1 MKAIYIN
8 NLNETFNKEEL
19 SLMLGNFDGFHLGHQ
34 ELLKELSKLNTKKG
48 LLTFYPHPSA
58 IFNESKFYSLD
69 TIEDKK
75 DFLKDYIDYIIVLK
89 TSKEILN
96 SSKETFINFLTNNR
110 VKSVVCGSD
119 YTFAYKKEGTV
130 KDLEVFDLHIVAD
143 FKIENNRVSSTLIR
157 EYLKNG
163 EIENA
168 NKMLGRNYFIKG
180 VVKKGSQIGRTI
192 GFPTANIDSSD
203 YLFPKCGVY
212 FCYAY
217 INNRK
222 YKAMVNIGI
231 NPTINLIDKK
241 RLEAHIL
248 NFNKDIYDKE
258 IKIEFIKKLRDE
270 KKFNSKEELIETLIK
285 NKQECENLV

>member
-1 MKAIYIN
+1 MKIIYIN
-8 NLNETFNKEEL
+8 NLNEIFNYEEL
-19 SLMLGNFDGFHLGHQ
+19 GLMLGNFDGFHLGHQ
-34 ELLKELSKLNTKKG
+34 ELLKELSKINTKKG
-48 LLTFYPHPSA
+48 LLTFYPHPST
-58 IFNESKFYSLD
+58 IFNESKFYYLD

-75 DFLKDYIDYIIVLK
+75 DYLKDYIDYIIVLN

-96 SSKETFINFLTNNR
+96 SSKVTFINFLTNNK
-110 VKSVVCGSD
+110 VKSIVCGND
-119 YTFAYKKEGTV
+119 YTFGYRKEGTV
-130 KDLEVFDLHIVAD
+130 KDLYDFDLHIVAD

-157 EYLKNG
+157 EYLKSG

-180 VVKKGSQIGRTI
+180 IVTRGAKIGRTI
-192 GFPTANIDSSD
+192 GFPTANIEETQ
-203 YLFPKCGVY
+203 YLLPKKGVY
-212 FCYAY
+212 FCYTY
-217 INNRK
+217 IDNQK

-248 NFNKDIYDKE
+248 NFNKDIYGKE

-270 KKFNSKEELIETLIK
+270 KKFKSKEELIETLIK